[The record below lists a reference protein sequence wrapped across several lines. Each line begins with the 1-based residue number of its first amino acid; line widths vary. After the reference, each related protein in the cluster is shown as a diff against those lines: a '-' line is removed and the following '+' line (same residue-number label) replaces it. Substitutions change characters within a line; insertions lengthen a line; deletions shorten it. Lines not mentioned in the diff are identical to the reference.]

1 MELNWIIRTTKKGF
15 EFKVRNWVMFML
27 HHPISVANLLLVP
40 SCGVSFPRCY
50 LCWSLGGWLQ
60 RLAWDTMVSAH
71 KFRVRRED
79 WSTQE
84 THAREWDV
92 STLNKLSHLFFCND
106 WNYQLDHNLSQT
118 GDYSA
123 YAYKALK
130 WHFGSVFDLQ
140 SGRLCVVFNG
150 DKDCNRPKSIYYL
163 NIHICPIRW
172 SVGG

>member
-1 MELNWIIRTTKKGF
+1 MELNWIIRTSKKGF

-79 WSTQE
+79 WSTRE

-92 STLNKLSHLFFCND
+92 STLNKLSHRFFLQRLKLSTGSQPVANWGLFCIC
-106 WNYQLDHNLSQT
+106 
-118 GDYSA
+118 
-123 YAYKALK
+123 
-130 WHFGSVFDLQ
+130 LQ
-140 SGRLCVVFNG
+140 SFKVTFWKCVWLA
-150 DKDCNRPKSIYYL
+150 K
-163 NIHICPIRW
+163 W
-172 SVGG
+172 SLVCGI